1 MGTKKSI
8 NGITEK
14 IEQQHRK
21 NIDETKTKQWC
32 AYCFKEAMHYCCWNT
47 SYCSVECQ
55 KHHWS
60 THSQNCTQIRQQ
72 EIKSAQQQQVVIQ
85 TNDNNNQISQN
96 LVANNVSNI
105 SSISVGGTNN
115 NLTNNSVADIAPNA
129 VTSANSKSVN
139 LSKEQKLQITQLL
152 SQ

>member
-1 MGTKKSI
+1 
-8 NGITEK
+8 
-14 IEQQHRK
+14 
-21 NIDETKTKQWC
+21 
-32 AYCFKEAMHYCCWNT
+32 MHYCCWNT

-85 TNDNNNQISQN
+85 TNDNNQISQN
-96 LVANNVSNI
+96 SVANNLSNNITGNTTVSNV
-105 SSISVGGTNN
+105 SSISVGGTNNN

-129 VTSANSKSVN
+129 ATSANSNSVN
-139 LSKEQKLQITQLL
+139 LSKQQAIGLLTHLNSNDISSEQKLQITQLL
-152 SQ
+152 SQNGYLPNM

>member
-1 MGTKKSI
+1 
-8 NGITEK
+8 
-14 IEQQHRK
+14 
-21 NIDETKTKQWC
+21 
-32 AYCFKEAMHYCCWNT
+32 MHYCCWNT

-96 LVANNVSNI
+96 LVANNLSNNITGNTTVSNI

-139 LSKEQKLQITQLL
+139 LSKEQAIGLLTHLNSNDISSEQKLQITQLL
-152 SQ
+152 SQNGYLPNM